1 MIGECY
7 RKGEDIFYAL
17 KKGRTK
23 NKRSI
28 IFLELSFTR
37 MWTFSL
43 VLIVKSV

>member
-17 KKGRTK
+17 KKGRTEI
-23 NKRSI
+23 NAAI
-28 IFLELSFTR
+28 LFLELSFTG